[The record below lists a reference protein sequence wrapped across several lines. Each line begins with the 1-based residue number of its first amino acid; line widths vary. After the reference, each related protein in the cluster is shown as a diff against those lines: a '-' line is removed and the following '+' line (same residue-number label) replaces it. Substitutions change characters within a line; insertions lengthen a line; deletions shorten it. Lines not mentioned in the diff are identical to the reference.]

1 VLYHIVEIRFIVYNK
16 KLSMMMSLMRI
27 MGDSKSTLLGVE
39 VVFSVYVHV
48 CEHLVGSTKILL
60 YSCAWDHKES

>member
-1 VLYHIVEIRFIVYNK
+1 
-16 KLSMMMSLMRI
+16 MMMSLMRI